1 VWFSVVF
8 GFFFFGYGKAD
19 WFWWLVVVVGTV
31 LVFLED
37 GPGSSGVSWR
47 DHLHSLAFTC
57 IHLHSLAFTCISCV
71 GGWLIFK
78 RGIFSLI
85 SVSTFFSVVCG
96 LHGGG
101 WQAMRF

>member
-47 DHLHSLAFTC
+47 DHLHSLAF
-57 IHLHSLAFTCISCV
+57 SCV

-85 SVSTFFSVVCG
+85 AVSTFFSVVCG